1 MFYEF
6 AHRHT
11 PCTVDGVADIVILS
25 RESKGSSVIG
35 KESMFAGRFAPTSLV
50 QNGSLVVTD
59 DYFLVQ
65 TKRKTPE
72 TDLMCSLIKTNT
84 VINVQRYSQAF
95 DANDNPIGDPT
106 FTTVAVGIKAF
117 AQYVTAHLR
126 QQEPGLLPTTVY
138 TLDLQTTVD
147 IKRPQDTLLHSP
159 DRVILN
165 GHPYQVD
172 VVDDVKYPNLFSV
185 QLSEDLR

>member
-6 AHRHT
+6 SHRHT
-11 PCTVDGVADIVILS
+11 PCTVDGAADLVILS

-50 QNGSLVVTD
+50 QTGSLVETMD
-59 DYFLVQ
+59 SFLVQ
-65 TKRKTPE
+65 TLRSTP
-72 TDLMCSLIKTNT
+72 DQDKYCSMVKTNE
-84 VINVQRYSQAF
+84 VIEVERYSQAY
-95 DANDNPIGDPT
+95 DANDNPIGDPI
-106 FTTVAVGIKAF
+106 FTSVESNVKAF
-117 AQYVTAHLR
+117 AEYVTANLR

-138 TLDLQTTVD
+138 VLNLQKTVD
-147 IKRPQDTLLHSP
+147 VKKPQDSSLISP
-159 DRVILN
+159 DRIVLN

-185 QLSEDLR
+185 QLSEDIR